1 MFYIWDVF
9 TTTSPRPLCVTVK
22 KKRITI
28 AYMQFFPAIFVIGSN
43 FVLITKNQ
51 KLLVD
56 KDLSY
61 GLTQNSCGEQIDH

>member
-1 MFYIWDVF
+1 
-9 TTTSPRPLCVTVK
+9 
-22 KKRITI
+22 
-28 AYMQFFPAIFVIGSN
+28 MQFFPAIFVIGSN
-43 FVLITKNQ
+43 FVLITKDQ